1 MGRRKIQALI
11 ALYLLIIDS
20 FRALLALLQWGFSCV
35 FSGGAELESDSESFP
50 GLLGAELA

>member
-1 MGRRKIQALI
+1 MI

-20 FRALLALLQWGFSCV
+20 FGALLALLQWGFSSV
-35 FSGGAELESDSESFP
+35 FSEGAELESDPESFP